1 MSKIYRGDIKKI
13 LCIKPRGIGDIMLS
27 TIILENLKSFFPEA
41 DIHYLTEEFAKR
53 AVENNLLVSK
63 ILTFTKSDF
72 ILTVISRIRKEKYDI
87 VFDLWSN
94 PKTAQ
99 ITFFSG
105 AKYRVGYDK
114 RGRRYAYNYLAKPGS
129 MGKHAAEDNLTLLDA
144 IDVPVESKKII
155 FKTTDEEKLFA
166 ENFLKKKLD
175 KSKNLLIGI
184 IPSGGWQSK
193 RCDAEKWVEI
203 CNEIQ
208 NKLSVQFI
216 LLWGPGDESDV
227 KFIQQNLKP
236 NPIVSPKTSF
246 GQLSGL
252 IERCSLVIANDS
264 GPMHAAAAL
273 DIPTIGIFGPTNPEN
288 HKPYSEN
295 SDYVIKEDLFCIIC
309 NKLVCPYNH
318 ECMKELDPKVFI
330 SNIKKLLEIS

>member
-1 MSKIYRGDIKKI
+1 MSKINRGDIKKI
-13 LCIKPRGIGDIMLS
+13 LCIKPRGIGDIILS
-27 TIILENLKSFFPEA
+27 TIILGNLRSFFHESE
-41 DIHYLTEEFAKR
+41 IHYLTEEFAKR
-53 AVENNLLVSK
+53 AVENNPYVSK

-72 ILTVISRIRKEKYDI
+72 ILSTISKIRKEKYDI

-99 ITFFSG
+99 ITFYSG
-105 AKYRVGYDK
+105 AKYHVGYDK

-144 IDVPVESKKII
+144 IGIPIKSKKII
-155 FKTTDEEKLFA
+155 FQTTKDEKLFA
-166 ENFLKKKLD
+166 ENFLEENLD

-184 IPSGGWQSK
+184 IPSGGWESK
-193 RCDAEKWVEI
+193 RCDTEKWVEI
-203 CNEIQ
+203 CNKIQ
-208 NKLSVQFI
+208 NNLSVQFI
-216 LLWGPGDESDV
+216 VLWGPGDESDV

-236 NPIVSPKTSF
+236 TPTVSPRTSF

-252 IERCSLVIANDS
+252 IERCNLVIANDS

-273 DIPTIGIFGPTNPEN
+273 DIPTIGIFGPTNPQN
-288 HKPYSEN
+288 HRPYSIK

-309 NKLVCPYNH
+309 NKLTCPYNH
-318 ECMKELDPKVFI
+318 ECMKELDAKEIVLK
-330 SNIKKLLEIS
+330 IKKLLEI

>member
-1 MSKIYRGDIKKI
+1 LNIPSEEIKKI
-13 LCIKPRGIGDIMLS
+13 LCIKPRGIGDIILS
-27 TIILENLKSFFPEA
+27 TIILENLRSFFPDAE
-41 DIHYLTEEFAKR
+41 IHYLTEEFAKR
-53 AVENNLLVSK
+53 AVENNSCVSK
-63 ILTFTKSDF
+63 VLTFTKSDF
-72 ILTVISRIRKEKYDI
+72 IISVISRIRKEKYDI

-99 ITFFSG
+99 ITFLSG

-144 IDVPVESKKII
+144 IDVPIRSKKII
-155 FKTTDEEKLFA
+155 YNTTKDEKSFA
-166 ENFLKKKLD
+166 DDFIVNIRD
-175 KSKNLLIGI
+175 TNKNILIGI
-184 IPSGGWQSK
+184 IPSGGWESK

-208 NKLSVQFI
+208 KNISVQFI
-216 LLWGPGDESDV
+216 VLWGPGDESDV

-236 NPIVSPKTSF
+236 TPTVSPKTSF

-252 IERCSLVIANDS
+252 IERCNLVIANDS
-264 GPMHAAAAL
+264 GPMHVAAAL
-273 DIPTIGIFGPTNPEN
+273 NIPTIGILGPTNPEN
-288 HKPYSEN
+288 HRPYSSK
-295 SDYVIKEDLFCIIC
+295 SDFVIKNDLFCIIC

-318 ECMKELDPKVFI
+318 ECMKELDPGEIVNKAKRLLNI
-330 SNIKKLLEIS
+330 SS